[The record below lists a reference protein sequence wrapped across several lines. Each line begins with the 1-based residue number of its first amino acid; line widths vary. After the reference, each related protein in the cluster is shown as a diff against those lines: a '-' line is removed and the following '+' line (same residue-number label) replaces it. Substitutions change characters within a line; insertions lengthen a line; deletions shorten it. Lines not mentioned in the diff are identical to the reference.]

1 MIHRQRGYLFLFAAV
16 FLWGIHG
23 PAGHFLALRGVDML
37 WVASARV
44 LMGTVIFGAFLLAT
58 GNFTMDW
65 RERWRTV
72 AALSFVGLFL
82 NTLTFHLALNSISGT
97 LVMIIENLSP
107 LFVFFLSFALAGVR
121 PTWREVVA
129 LFLSLCGMLL
139 IVYGKDTF
147 DFGGGDVTVGIVWA
161 VLAGATFGW
170 YVYFSAD
177 LVRPLRD
184 EPVKVV
190 QFLFRIF
197 VISTVLMIPL
207 LTRDCPRPKEADEWF
222 WLVEMGIFQSGG
234 AYLCWNYALR
244 DIPVNTASVLF
255 LFTILFT
262 AINELLFLSL
272 PLNIFIIGG
281 GILIIAAG
289 RLITSEKGPRSSTTA

>member
-1 MIHRQRGYLFLFAAV
+1 MNHTRRGYIFLFIAM

-44 LMGTVIFGAFLLAT
+44 LMGTVIFGLFLLIT
-58 GNFTMDW
+58 GRFTMDW

-82 NTLTFHLALNSISGT
+82 NTVTFHLALNTISGT

-107 LFVFFLSFALAGVR
+107 VFVFFLSFALAGVR
-121 PTWREVVA
+121 PTWREVTA
-129 LFLSLCGMLL
+129 LILSLLGMLL
-139 IVYGKDTF
+139 IVYGKDSF

-161 VLAGATFGW
+161 IGAGITFGW

-184 EPVKVV
+184 DPVKVI
-190 QFLFRIF
+190 QFLFKIF
-197 VISTVLMIPL
+197 VISTVLMLPFL
-207 LTRDCPRPKEADEWF
+207 VRDCPRPQKADEWF

-244 DIPVNTASVLF
+244 DVPVNTASVLF
-255 LFTILFT
+255 LLTILFT
-262 AINELLFLSL
+262 AINELLFLNL
-272 PLNIFIIGG
+272 ALNAYIVIG

-289 RLITSEKGPRSSTTA
+289 RLITRT

>member
-1 MIHRQRGYLFLFAAV
+1 MNHRKRGYLFLLAAV

-23 PAGHFLALRGVDML
+23 PAGHFLATRGVDML
-37 WVASARV
+37 WVASLRV
-44 LMGTVIFGAFLLAT
+44 LIGTIVFGIFLLLT

-72 AALSFVGLFL
+72 VALSFVGLFL
-82 NTLTFHLALNSISGT
+82 NTITFHLALVSISGT
-97 LVMIIENLSP
+97 LVMILENLSP
-107 LFVFFLSFALAGVR
+107 VFVFFLSFLLAGVR
-121 PTWREVVA
+121 PSWREVTA
-129 LFLSLCGMLL
+129 LILSLGGMLL

-147 DFGGGDVTVGIVWA
+147 SFGGGDVNVGIIWGI
-161 VLAGATFGW
+161 LAGATFGW

-177 LVRPLRD
+177 LVLPLRQ
-184 EPVKVV
+184 EPIKVI

-197 VISTVLMIPL
+197 AISTVLVAPFL
-207 LTRDCPRPKEADEWF
+207 FRECPKPQKPDEWF
-222 WLVEMGIFQSGG
+222 WLIEMGIFQSGG

-255 LFTILFT
+255 LLTILFT
-262 AINELLFLSL
+262 AMNEIVFLGL
-272 PLNIFIIGG
+272 IPNAFIISG

-289 RLITSEKGPRSSTTA
+289 RLITRS